1 MTPNHTTWL
10 ILNTASGSHD
20 DERQAELLGGLE
32 QAGHAPARIVD
43 CSQEDLPGAEE
54 LDAAGIALLV
64 VHGGDGTI
72 NSAIAKVQGWGG
84 KVLPLPG
91 GTANL
96 LCRDLFGET
105 EIGDILGHLAGG
117 RLATVRR
124 TCVRGDGW
132 IALAEVLAG
141 PGAAWAD
148 VREDMR
154 DGNIANVVKGTIDA
168 ASASTTGPMVVLE
181 DPAIGREEG
190 YSGLRMVPEAAG
202 MVVDGYGAAELG
214 DYLKQA
220 VAIIG
225 RDFRNGPHDELG
237 SHSAIACR
245 MTEEAPIALMVDG
258 ERRDGGLREQFSLAE
273 LAVDLFCLKDG

>member
-1 MTPNHTTWL
+1 MTSHHTTWL
-10 ILNTASGSHD
+10 VLNTASGSHD
-20 DERQAELLGGLE
+20 DERQAELLHGLE

-43 CSQEDLPGAEE
+43 CSQDDLPGVEE
-54 LDAAGIALLV
+54 LDGAGVALLV

-72 NSAIAKVQGWGG
+72 NSAIDKVQGWRG

-96 LCRDLFGET
+96 LCRDLFDET
-105 EIGDILGHLAGG
+105 EIGDILGHLGGG
-117 RLATVRR
+117 RLSTVRR

-154 DGNIANVVKGTIDA
+154 DGNIADVVKGTIDA

-181 DPAIGREEG
+181 NPAVGREEG

-237 SHSAIACR
+237 LHPTVVCR